1 MSYYILPKHNY
12 TFDIN
17 PTYQSDPLHV
27 YISHSLHTYLCDSM
41 QSINQLEQCALI
53 DEQKHK
59 DLSLSYKLINPYE
72 FIFSNIP
79 SQDSSISRLK
89 ISSNTFYILLELI
102 NSFNV
107 LKYNCNIKAAHYGI
121 DNASIECLNL
131 IRCEYTDIH
140 YTGKC
145 ENGAIDFF
153 YFDINST
160 DILPES
166 RVESTSD
173 LIYGNINNYVRRL
186 CSILMIILT
195 NQSIDGS
202 CIIQV
207 DNLFYKPVLDI
218 LYILS
223 GVYDKVVIIKPNTS
237 NIISNTRYIV
247 CKQYHLAGCNTH
259 ALQQLLNNS
268 ISTNIKSLINHE
280 LPVYFLNKIVDSN
293 IIIGYQQIEAIDQL
307 INILN
312 SKYKHDKIEILK
324 KNHIQKCMQWCEK
337 YNIPYNKVVGKV
349 NMFLKQEKNAGV
361 DYFIGCPPGFEAEIP
376 LLATVGPAEA
386 LPKLVTDFEK

>member
-17 PTYQSDPLHV
+17 PTYQSEPLPV

-41 QSINQLEQCALI
+41 QSINRLEQCALI
-53 DEQKHK
+53 DEQKQK
-59 DLSLSYKLINPYE
+59 ELSLSYKLINPYE

-131 IRCEYTDIH
+131 IRYEYTDIH

-145 ENGAIDFF
+145 ENESIDFF

-166 RVESTSD
+166 KAESTSD
-173 LIYGNINNYVRRL
+173 LIHGNINNYVRRL

-195 NQSIDGS
+195 HQSINGS

-259 ALQQLLNNS
+259 VLQQILNNS

-312 SKYKHDKIEILK
+312 SKYKYDKIEMLK

-337 YNIPYNKVVGKV
+337 YNIPLEEALKIKMEYNKTRSHRHGNK
-349 NMFLKQEKNAGV
+349 KA
-361 DYFIGCPPGFEAEIP
+361 
-376 LLATVGPAEA
+376 
-386 LPKLVTDFEK
+386 